1 MTMDRSSVQVG
12 WDVYGS
18 DGEKIGDVGDV
29 GANYLMV
36 TKGFLFT
43 KDIYIPTS
51 AITSIDQDRVY
62 INVAKGQIDGMG
74 WDQAPAG
81 DTGYGT
87 TTTDTTTGTY
97 TDQDS
102 TSVQAA
108 TTTGDSGYVT
118 QPSRDYATSERWAP
132 TESGDVDDDIRVQRH
147 EEELQTQTVERQ
159 AGEVRV
165 SKDVVEEQQT
175 LEVPVT
181 REQVTVRSTDVSGTD
196 ADTSQ
201 AFQGGTISVPV
212 REEGVEVDKQVRVAE
227 ELEIDK
233 TAVQDTER
241 VTDTVRKERVNVQ
254 EVGDVDVEGGTDTMR
269 RS

>member
-1 MTMDRSSVQVG
+1 MTMDLSNVRAG

-29 GANYLMV
+29 GSNHLMV

-43 KDIYIPTS
+43 KDLYIPTS

-102 TSVQAA
+102 TSVRSQ
-108 TTTGDSGYVT
+108 TTTDDTGYAA
-118 QPSRDYATSERWAP
+118 QSSQDYATSERWAP
-132 TESGDVDDDIRVQRH
+132 TQGGDVDDDIRVQRH
-147 EEELQTQTVERQ
+147 EEELQAQTVERQ

>member
-1 MTMDRSSVQVG
+1 MDLSSVRAG

-29 GANYLMV
+29 GSNYLMV

-51 AITSIDQDRVY
+51 AIKSIDQDRVY
-62 INVAKGQIDGMG
+62 INVAKDQIDSMG

-81 DTGYGT
+81 DAGYGT

-102 TSVQAA
+102 TSVQSA
-108 TTTGDSGYVT
+108 TTTTDAGYVT
-118 QPSRDYATSERWAP
+118 QPSQGYTTTERSAP
-132 TESGDVDDDIRVQRH
+132 TQTGDVDDDIRVRRH
-147 EEELQTQTVERQ
+147 EEELQAQKVSRE

-181 REQVTVRSTDVSGTD
+181 REQITVRSTDVRSTD

-212 REEGVEVDKQVRVAE
+212 REEGVEVNKQVRVAE

-241 VTDTVRKERVNVQ
+241 VTDTVRKERVNVE
-254 EVGDVDVEGGTDTMR
+254 EVGDVDVEGGTGTTR
-269 RS
+269 RT